1 MTVLAEGSGRWREQ
15 KSAGGSPDKT
25 VINAKPQNILDF
37 RKKKRR
43 RCKRNPKR
51 WVFFALGGEV
61 GSDWA
66 GYWFVFQL
74 TDAKAWRQ
82 FSSCLQEIS
91 CLFARIL
98 GQIFAHLN
106 LISCMSRCVVEK
118 NTQFNEDK
126 GQTKTLISIKLG
138 AT

>member
-25 VINAKPQNILDF
+25 VINAKPQNILDL
-37 RKKKRR
+37 RKKSAADAKGIQS
-43 RCKRNPKR
+43 
-51 WVFFALGGEV
+51 VGFFALGGEV

-74 TDAKAWRQ
+74 TDAKVWRQ

-106 LISCMSRCVVEK
+106 LISCTSRCVVK
-118 NTQFNEDK
+118 
-126 GQTKTLISIKLG
+126 KTLSLMKIKGRRKLSFPLSWELLK
-138 AT
+138 